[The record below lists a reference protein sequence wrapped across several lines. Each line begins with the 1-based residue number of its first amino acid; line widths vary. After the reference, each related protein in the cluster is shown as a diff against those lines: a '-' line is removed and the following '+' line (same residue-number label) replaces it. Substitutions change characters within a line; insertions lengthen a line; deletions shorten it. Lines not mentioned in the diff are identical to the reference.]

1 METTIGSSYREVQE
15 TEGSRSRDS
24 TVQRCRS
31 KTPGFL
37 FMRILINRTWA
48 FFCVIDIDI
57 EQGACKSCSGA
68 WLPRA
73 ISAGQGEVNLLV
85 IRNKFIH

>member
-31 KTPGFL
+31 KTPAFL

-48 FFCVIDIDI
+48 FFASSI
-57 EQGACKSCSGA
+57 
-68 WLPRA
+68 L
-73 ISAGQGEVNLLV
+73 ISNKEPAKAVPVRGFPVQYLLDKE
-85 IRNKFIH
+85 R